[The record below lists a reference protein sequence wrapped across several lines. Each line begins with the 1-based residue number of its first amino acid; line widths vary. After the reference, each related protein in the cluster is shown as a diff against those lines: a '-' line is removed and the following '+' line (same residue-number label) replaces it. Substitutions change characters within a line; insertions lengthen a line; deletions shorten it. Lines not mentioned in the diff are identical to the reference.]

1 VPVLADAYLKGLTS
15 ASAERILKA
24 AKASALQS
32 RFGIDLF
39 GRYGYVPSD
48 LDVEAVSKTLEYAFD
63 DDAIAQI
70 AKAAGNQADAAVF
83 SKRAQSYRQLFDA
96 DTGFFRGKTSKGAW
110 VSPFNPIYVAHRT
123 TDYTEANAWQYT
135 FFVPHAVTDL
145 ITLYGGE
152 AKFVE
157 KLDTLFRM
165 SSQMEGDVSPDITG
179 LIGQYAHGNEPVHHV
194 PYLYAFTQQ
203 KWKGEARIKQIR
215 DTMYRAQPDGLAGND
230 DLGQMSAWYVFSALG
245 FYPLNPV
252 GGDFV
257 LGTPQFREVTLQL
270 ENGKQLMITADA
282 AAAGEYVSKVLFNG
296 QPLPKHQL
304 NYQQL
309 MQGGTL
315 HFEFGAVSSN

>member
-1 VPVLADAYLKGLTS
+1 
-15 ASAERILKA
+15 
-24 AKASALQS
+24 
-32 RFGIDLF
+32 
-39 GRYGYVPSD
+39 
-48 LDVEAVSKTLEYAFD
+48 
-63 DDAIAQI
+63 
-70 AKAAGNQADAAVF
+70 
-83 SKRAQSYRQLFDA
+83 
-96 DTGFFRGKTSKGAW
+96 
-110 VSPFNPIYVAHRT
+110 
-123 TDYTEANAWQYT
+123 
-135 FFVPHAVTDL
+135 
-145 ITLYGGE
+145 
-152 AKFVE
+152 
-157 KLDTLFRM
+157 
-165 SSQMEGDVSPDITG
+165 
-179 LIGQYAHGNEPVHHV
+179 
-194 PYLYAFTQQ
+194 
-203 KWKGEARIKQIR
+203 
-215 DTMYRAQPDGLAGND
+215 MYRAQPDGLAGND